1 MWPLAEVRGTCS
13 GGSKRQVIGE
23 GFRARRAIQAHAN
36 PRTQYLLHL
45 TLKFPT
51 SHLICGILNVI
62 NVVRHYML
70 GDEKVF
76 PDTMPYPIYL
86 LSSFAKLINYKP
98 IHNQPYC
105 VPHLRNKLEQWPKSG
120 TPGSPMAKTGYP
132 FHSSPRAPFY
142 WPTPAQTRL
151 WPNLKRVHPNLAT
164 HPPLGY
170 PISTTPTRLWQGY

>member
-51 SHLICGILNVI
+51 SHLICGILNI

-70 GDEKVF
+70 EDEKVF

-120 TPGSPMAKTGYP
+120 TPGSPMAKTGYTRKPDGQNRVPP
-132 FHSSPRAPFY
+132 FTLVPGRHFIGQRPPRPDSG
-142 WPTPAQTRL
+142 R
-151 WPNLKRVHPNLAT
+151 
-164 HPPLGY
+164 
-170 PISTTPTRLWQGY
+170 I